1 METFVVRIATPAP
14 AAKDTEPRELHGV
27 VEQLRSKQS
36 RPFRGSNELLRLLAA
51 EEQHGGDEQR

>member
-14 AAKDTEPRELHGV
+14 AAKDREPRELHGM

-36 RPFRGSNELLRLLAA
+36 RPFRGSNELLRLLGTKR
-51 EEQHGGDEQR
+51 EHEGDEQR